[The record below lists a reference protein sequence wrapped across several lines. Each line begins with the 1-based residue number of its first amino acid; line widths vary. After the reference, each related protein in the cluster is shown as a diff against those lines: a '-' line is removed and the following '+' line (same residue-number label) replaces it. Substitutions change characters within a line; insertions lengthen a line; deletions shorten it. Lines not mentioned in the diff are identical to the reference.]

1 MRLAVIS
8 DIHGNLEAFNQ
19 VLADIEAS
27 NVDDI
32 ICLGDNIGYGPDSE
46 AVVNKVREHRIPSLM
61 GNHESVVSDSR
72 RLEWFNPLARKSLE
86 MTAEMLSG
94 DTIRYVSR
102 LERSLVSHGCRFVH
116 GFPPNS
122 VRTYLFL
129 VSERELTAA
138 FARMEETR
146 CFVGHTHRLDLIGY
160 DRDLVDDIP
169 FSKGITKL
177 DKDKKYIVNIG
188 SVGQPRDGDNNAKY
202 VIWDSEK
209 DHLELK
215 FIPYDIA
222 SAAKKILAA
231 GLPEAHARKLW

>member
-8 DIHGNLEAFNQ
+8 DIHGTLEAFNQ

-46 AVVNKVREHRIPSLM
+46 AVVNKIREHRIPSLM
-61 GNHESVVSDSR
+61 GNHESAVADSR

-86 MTAEMLSG
+86 MTAETLSG
-94 DTIRYVSR
+94 DTIRFVSR
-102 LERSLVSHGCRFVH
+102 LQKFLVSYGCRFVH
-116 GFPPNS
+116 GFPPDS
-122 VRTYLFL
+122 PRIYLFL
-129 VSERELTAA
+129 VSDTELETA
-138 FARMEETR
+138 FERMEETR

-160 DRDLVDDIP
+160 DGNHAGNIS

-177 DKDKKYIVNIG
+177 DKEKKYIVNIG

-202 VIWDSEK
+202 VIWDSVK

-222 SAAKKILAA
+222 SAANKILAA